1 MRICLIGATHI
12 SQNPRL
18 LREADSLSEA
28 GHDVRVIAP
37 SFVPALDAQD
47 NRHLARRQ
55 WEYRAVDYQPV
66 GVFGKM
72 RSISVRGRRRLAHD
86 LFQKVKLPLLC
97 EPGYTPALRAKIR
110 LASKEPADWFIAH
123 AHPALPVAAA
133 AAKRWNAK
141 LGFDCEDLL
150 ALNDPE
156 VSEMVLQI
164 EKKYLQDCD
173 YVSVPSACLGRE
185 LVKAYSIRP
194 PIVLHNV
201 FPLALA
207 QGLAHPA
214 VRTANKKLRLHW
226 FGKTI
231 GSGRG
236 LEDAVEAAG
245 ILGDDVDLTL
255 RGNWAAGFEHELQA
269 LARRNNVNLIICP
282 PVDHDDLINT
292 MEQFDVGL
300 ALERPHHGNYAL
312 ALTNKIGIYS
322 LAGLA
327 IAATDTPGHREFL
340 DPYPAAGFL
349 YQAGNSKS
357 LADGLR
363 QWLGDNAS
371 LRAAQQASWEAA
383 RTEFCWDL
391 EKERFLK
398 LFSDSGTQVGS
409 GDAIVNE
416 SIEHHAAD
424 LVEAV

>member
-1 MRICLIGATHI
+1 MRICLIGATHV

-28 GHDVRVIAP
+28 GHEVRVVAP
-37 SFVPALDAQD
+37 SFSPALAAQD

-55 WEYRAVDYQPV
+55 WKYHGVDYQPV
-66 GVFGKM
+66 GMFGKL
-72 RSISVRGRRRLAHD
+72 RSISIRGKRRLAND
-86 LFQKVKLPLLC
+86 LFQRIRFPILC
-97 EPGYTPALRAKIR
+97 EPGYTPALSALIRA
-110 LASKEPADWFIAH
+110 ASGEHADWFIAH

-133 AAKRWNAK
+133 AAKRWNAN

-150 ALNDPE
+150 AANDPE
-156 VSEMVLQI
+156 TSDMVLQI
-164 EKKYLQDCD
+164 EKRYLRDCD

-185 LVKAYSIRP
+185 LVKSYSIRT

-201 FPLALA
+201 FPVALA
-207 QGLAHPA
+207 RGLNHPA
-214 VRTANKKLRLHW
+214 ERTANMKLRLHW

-245 ILGDDVDLTL
+245 FLGDNVELTL
-255 RGNWAAGFEHELQA
+255 RGSWAAGFEHELQA
-269 LARRNNVNLIICP
+269 LARKHDVNLIIDP

-300 ALERPHHGNYAL
+300 ALERPGHGNYSL
-312 ALTNKIGIYS
+312 AMTNKIGSYA

-327 IAATDTPGHREFL
+327 IVATDTPGHREFL

-349 YQAGNSKS
+349 YQAGNSRS

-363 QWLGDNAS
+363 QWIANREC
-371 LRAAQQASWEAA
+371 LRAVQQASWEAA
-383 RTEFCWDL
+383 RTMFCWDL
-391 EKERFLK
+391 EKETFLK
-398 LFSDSGTQVGS
+398 LLS
-409 GDAIVNE
+409 
-416 SIEHHAAD
+416 
-424 LVEAV
+424 

>member
-1 MRICLIGATHI
+1 VRICLLGATHV

-28 GHDVRVIAP
+28 GHDVRVVAP
-37 SFVPALDAQD
+37 SFIPDLDAQD
-47 NRHLARRQ
+47 IRHLASRH
-55 WEYRAVDYQPV
+55 WKYHAVDYRPV
-66 GVFGKM
+66 GMLGKL
-72 RSISVRGRRRLAHD
+72 RSIFIRGERRLAHD
-86 LFQKVKLPLLC
+86 LYQKIKLPMLC
-97 EPGYTPALRAKIR
+97 EPGYTAALRAKIR
-110 LASKEPADWFIAH
+110 VASKEPADWFIAH

-150 ALNDPE
+150 ALNDLE
-156 VSEMVLQI
+156 VSDMVLQI
-164 EKKYLQDCD
+164 EKKYLHDCD

-185 LVKAYSIRP
+185 LVKTYGISI

-207 QGLAHPA
+207 RGLNHPE

-245 ILGDDVDLTL
+245 ILGDNVELIL
-255 RGNWAAGFEHELQA
+255 RGSWAAGFEHELQA

-300 ALERPHHGNYAL
+300 ALERPHHGNYSL
-312 ALTNKIGIYS
+312 ALTNKIGSYA

-340 DPYPAAGFL
+340 EPYPAAGFL
-349 YQAGNSKS
+349 YRAGNSRL

-363 QWLGDNAS
+363 HWLADNAR
-371 LRAAQQASWEAA
+371 LRAAQQASWEAT
-383 RTEFCWDL
+383 RTEFCWDV

-398 LFSDSGTQVGS
+398 LFSNSGTQSGS

-416 SIEHHAAD
+416 SIERHAAD
-424 LVEAV
+424 LVEVV

>member
-1 MRICLIGATHI
+1 VRICLIGATHV

-28 GHDVRVIAP
+28 GHDVCVVAP
-37 SFVPALDAQD
+37 SFIPVLVAQD

-55 WEYRAVDYQPV
+55 WQYRAVDYQPA

-72 RSISVRGRRRLAHD
+72 RSISVRGKRRLAYD
-86 LFQKVKLPLLC
+86 LFQKMKLPLLC
-97 EPGYTPALRAKIR
+97 EPGYTPALKSLITA
-110 LASKEPADWFIAH
+110 ASAEPADWVIAH

-133 AAKRWNAK
+133 AAKRLNAK

-150 ALNDPE
+150 AANDPE
-156 VSEMVLQI
+156 TSDMVFQI
-164 EKKYLQDCD
+164 EQRYLRDCD

-185 LVKAYSIRP
+185 LVKTYGIST

-207 QGLAHPA
+207 QGLDHPA
-214 VRTANKKLRLHW
+214 VRTANMKLRIHW

-245 ILGDDVDLTL
+245 ILGDNVELIL
-255 RGNWAAGFEHELQA
+255 RGSWAAGFEHQLQT
-269 LARRNNVNLIICP
+269 LARRNGVNLIICP
-282 PVDHDDLINT
+282 PVDHDELVNAMD
-292 MEQFDVGL
+292 QFDVGL
-300 ALERPHHGNYAL
+300 ALERPHHGNYSL
-312 ALTNKIGIYS
+312 ALTNKIGSYA

-340 DPYPAAGFL
+340 DPYPTAGFL
-349 YQAGNSKS
+349 YEAGNSRT
-357 LADGLR
+357 LADGLG
-363 QWLGDNAS
+363 QWLTDKVS

-398 LFSDSGTQVGS
+398 LFSNSGTQGDS
-409 GDAIVNE
+409 GEAIVNKSKE
-416 SIEHHAAD
+416 QHASD

>member
-1 MRICLIGATHI
+1 VRICLIGATHV
-12 SQNPRL
+12 SQHPRL

-28 GHDVRVIAP
+28 GHDVRVVAP
-37 SFVPALDAQD
+37 SFTPHFDAQD
-47 NRHLARRQ
+47 IRHLNSRN
-55 WEYRAVDYQPV
+55 WKYDAVDYRPV
-66 GVFGKM
+66 GMLGKL
-72 RSISVRGRRRLAHD
+72 RSISIRGERRLAHD
-86 LFQKVKLPLLC
+86 LYQRMKLPMLC

-110 LASKEPADWFIAH
+110 VASKEPADWFIAH

-133 AAKRWNAK
+133 AAKTWNAK
-141 LGFDCEDLL
+141 LGFVCEDLL
-150 ALNDPE
+150 ALNDLE
-156 VSEMVLQI
+156 VSDMVLQI

-185 LVKAYSIRP
+185 LVKTYDISS
-194 PIVLHNV
+194 PIVFHNV

-207 QGLAHPA
+207 QGLAQPA
-214 VRTANKKLRLHW
+214 VRTANMKLRLHW

-245 ILGDDVDLTL
+245 ILGDDVELTL
-255 RGNWAAGFEHELQA
+255 RGNWAAGFEHELQT

-292 MEQFDVGL
+292 LEQFDVGL
-300 ALERPHHGNYAL
+300 ALERPHHGNYSL
-312 ALTNKIGIYS
+312 ALTNKIGGYA

-340 DPYPAAGFL
+340 DPYPAAGLL
-349 YQAGNSKS
+349 YQAGDSRS

-363 QWLGDNAS
+363 QWLADNAC

-398 LFSDSGTQVGS
+398 LFSDFRTQSGG
-409 GDAIVNE
+409 GDAIAE
-416 SIEHHAAD
+416 SIEHHGAD
-424 LVEAV
+424 LVEVL

>member
-1 MRICLIGATHI
+1 
-12 SQNPRL
+12 L

-28 GHDVRVIAP
+28 GHDVRVVAP
-37 SFVPALDAQD
+37 SFIPAFAPQD

-55 WEYRAVDYQPV
+55 WEYHAVDYQPV

-72 RSISVRGRRRLAHD
+72 RSISVRGKRRLARD
-86 LFQKVKLPLLC
+86 LFQKIKLPLLC
-97 EPGYTPALRAKIR
+97 EPAYTPALRSLIR
-110 LASKEPADWFIAH
+110 AASAEPADWVIAH

-133 AAKRWNAK
+133 AAERLNAK

-150 ALNDPE
+150 AANDPE
-156 VSEMVLQI
+156 TSDMVLQI
-164 EKKYLQDCD
+164 EERYLRDCD
-173 YVSVPSACLGRE
+173 YVSVPSSCLGRE
-185 LVKAYSIRP
+185 LVKTYGIRTP
-194 PIVLHNV
+194 MVLRNV

-207 QGLAHPA
+207 RGLSHPA
-214 VRTANKKLRLHW
+214 VRTANLKLRLHW

-236 LEDAVEAAG
+236 LEDAVKAAG
-245 ILGDDVDLTL
+245 ILGDSVELTQ
-255 RGNWAAGFEHELQA
+255 RGNWAAAFEHELQA
-269 LARRNNVNLIICP
+269 LARKHRVNLIICP

-300 ALERPHHGNYAL
+300 ALERPHHGNYSL
-312 ALTNKIGIYS
+312 ALTNKIGSYA

-349 YQAGNSKS
+349 YEAGNSRS

-363 QWLGDNAS
+363 QWLADRAC
-371 LRAAQQASWEAA
+371 LRSAQQASWEAA

-391 EKERFLK
+391 EKETFLK
-398 LFSDSGTQVGS
+398 LFSNSGTQASS

-416 SIEHHAAD
+416 SIKHHAAD